1 MKKLNENGEGLVD
14 KSVNLNTKCRDIA
27 SKIFVIPKLEM
38 IHEKVKEVINAYF
51 AKLSLLNRV
60 DQISRVQQAQIR
72 PARIRGL
79 INKIVD
85 NEVRRA
91 AYLKIIKEVDVITD
105 SITHYQS
112 IFTKQHVEKEV
123 KDIKNQ
129 TEREMLV
136 QQVLSSNRVL
146 ELYHDDGK
154 ISKYFTT
161 VEVRNDE
168 ARIIR
173 MANKINDQVYYKDI
187 YNLKNDIEGLT
198 NVSEEQKQALRHIL
212 LSTHGVRVLRGR
224 AGTGKSHVLAAVYK
238 LAINC
243 GQNII
248 GLAPTH
254 KAVSELKSKGYKKC
268 NTIKGFLYNQ
278 RDTVTKDI
286 LILVNKAGM
295 VGTREYTELFKVVR
309 NNNCQLILVGD
320 EKQLASVERGG
331 MFEMLAN
338 TYDSY
343 VLTDVRKQSENWSK
357 EVAEKFSEG
366 NILSGITL
374 LKQNNCIEFADTLQD
389 SMNKLIYD
397 WSHSKC
403 MLQEKL
409 IITVRNKD
417 VDELNLNIRSLL
429 KANSTLKGPE
439 YSRSIAKRQESY
451 MTGDRIVFQTS
462 DKDLQI
468 ENSEFAT
475 LVSVNKNKFVAKTDT
490 GKDVS
495 FDPSKINFKHSYAS
509 TVYKV
514 HGASIKDVYILH
526 NGVSNISSS
535 YTAMTRHIE
544 KLRLY
549 CNKEATESF
558 NSLIYQIS
566 NLNDKSASMTLKTAE
581 DLKQENKHKKPNS
594 LSKICNWI
602 KSVVTDIN
610 DRFHVNEEYYQFT
623 PKPEQL
629 AKVEKVQQNSI
640 KRRAAK
646 DITIPSFTQIKEPRW
661 YDYDVTILSDEE
673 AILSLQNVGIDSRM
687 VYSSTISDLK
697 HYQPFRGEKILI
709 AANNDKQNKE
719 YVSTINEVSQVL
731 EKKGAI
737 TSIVMPLEDKNF
749 NEMLKNK
756 GTIAVKELVIPEV
769 IKLVRVEYQNR
780 H

>member
-1 MKKLNENGEGLVD
+1 MKKL
-14 KSVNLNTKCRDIA
+14 
-27 SKIFVIPKLEM
+27 
-38 IHEKVKEVINAYF
+38 KEVINSYF

-60 DQISRVQQAQIR
+60 DQIGRVQQAQIR
-72 PARIRGL
+72 QPIIRGL
-79 INKIVD
+79 INEIVD
-85 NEVRRA
+85 NEVRREY
-91 AYLKIIKEVDVITD
+91 YLKIVKDADVITD

-112 IFTKQHVEKEV
+112 IFTKQSVEKEV
-123 KDIKNQ
+123 KDIPNQ
-129 TEREMLV
+129 IEREMLV
-136 QQVLSSNRVL
+136 QQVLSSSRVL

-161 VEVRNDE
+161 VEVRNEE

-173 MANKINDQVYYKDI
+173 DQVYYKDI

-198 NVSEEQKQALRHIL
+198 NVSEEQKQALKHIL
-212 LSTHGVRVLRGR
+212 LSTSGVRVLRGR
-224 AGTGKSHVLAAVYK
+224 AGIGKSHVLAAVYK

-254 KAVSELKSKGYKKC
+254 KAVSELKSKGYKEC

-278 RDTVTKDI
+278 RNTVTKDI
-286 LILVNKAGM
+286 LIVVDKAGM
-295 VGTREYTELFKVVR
+295 VGTREYAELFKVVR

-320 EKQLASVERGG
+320 ERQLASVERGG
-331 MFEMLAN
+331 MFEILAN
-338 TYDSY
+338 TYDSH
-343 VLTDVRKQSENWSK
+343 VLTDVRKQSENWSR
-357 EVAEKFSEG
+357 EVAEKFAEG

-403 MLQEKL
+403 KLQEKL

-417 VDELNLNIRSLL
+417 IDKLNLNIRSLL
-429 KANSTLKGPE
+429 KANSTLKGHE
-439 YSRSIAKRQESY
+439 YSRSIAKKQESY

-462 DKDLQI
+462 NKDLQI

-495 FDPSKINFKHSYAS
+495 FDPSKISFKHGYAS
-509 TVYKV
+509 TVYKA

-535 YTAMTRHIE
+535 YTAMTRYVE

-549 CNKEATESF
+549 CNRQATESF

-566 NLNDKSASMTLKTAE
+566 NPNDKSASITLKTAE
-581 DLKQENKHKKPNS
+581 DLKQEQKQKKTNCF
-594 LSKICNWI
+594 SKICNWV
-602 KSVVTDIN
+602 KSIVTDIN
-610 DRFHVNEEYYQFT
+610 DRSHVNEEYYQFT
-623 PKPEQL
+623 PKPEQS
-629 AKVEKVQQNSI
+629 AKVERVQQENSI
-640 KRRAAK
+640 KLQADK
-646 DITIPSFTQIKEPRW
+646 DIATPSFTQIKEQRW
-661 YDYDVTILSDEE
+661 YDYDVTILSEE
-673 AILSLQNVGIDSRM
+673 AAILSLQKVGIDSRM
-687 VYSSTISDLK
+687 VYVSTASDLK
-697 HYQPFRGEKILI
+697 YYQPFRGEKILI

-719 YVSTINEVSQVL
+719 YVSTINEVVQVL
-731 EKKGAI
+731 ERKGAI

-756 GTIAVKELVIPEV
+756 GMIAVKELVIPEV
-769 IKLVRVEYQNR
+769 IKLVKVEYQNI

>member
-1 MKKLNENGEGLVD
+1 MKKL
-14 KSVNLNTKCRDIA
+14 
-27 SKIFVIPKLEM
+27 
-38 IHEKVKEVINAYF
+38 KEVINSYF

-72 PARIRGL
+72 PPIIRGL
-79 INKIVD
+79 INEIVD
-85 NEVRRA
+85 NEVRREY
-91 AYLKIIKEVDVITD
+91 YLKIVKDADVITD

-112 IFTKQHVEKEV
+112 IFTKQRVEKEV
-123 KDIKNQ
+123 KDIPNQ

-136 QQVLSSNRVL
+136 QQVLSSSRVL
-146 ELYHDDGK
+146 ELYYDDGK
-154 ISKYFTT
+154 ISEYFTT
-161 VEVRNDE
+161 VEVRNE
-168 ARIIR
+168 EERIIR

-187 YNLKNDIEGLT
+187 YNLKNDIESLT
-198 NVSEEQKQALRHIL
+198 NVSEEQKQALKHIL
-212 LSTHGVRVLRGR
+212 LSTSGVRVLRGR

-254 KAVSELKSKGYKKC
+254 KAVSELKSKGYKEC

-278 RDTVTKDI
+278 RNTVTKDI
-286 LILVNKAGM
+286 LIVVDKAEM
-295 VGTREYTELFKVVR
+295 VGTREYAELFKVVR

-320 EKQLASVERGG
+320 ERQLASVERGG
-331 MFEMLAN
+331 MFEILAN
-338 TYDSY
+338 TYDSH
-343 VLTDVRKQSENWSK
+343 VLTDVRKQSENWSR
-357 EVAEKFSEG
+357 EVAEKFAEG

-397 WSHSKC
+397 WSHGKC
-403 MLQEKL
+403 KLQEKL

-417 VDELNLNIRSLL
+417 VDKLNLNIRSLL
-429 KANSTLKGPE
+429 KANSTLKGHE
-439 YSRSIAKRQESY
+439 YSRSIAKKQESY

-495 FDPSKINFKHSYAS
+495 FDPSKINFKHGYAS
-509 TVYKV
+509 TVYKA

-535 YTAMTRHIE
+535 YTAMTRHVE

-549 CNKEATESF
+549 CNRQATESF

-566 NLNDKSASMTLKTAE
+566 NPNDKSASITLKTAE
-581 DLKQENKHKKPNS
+581 DLKQEQKQKKTNCF
-594 LSKICNWI
+594 SKICNWV
-602 KSVVTDIN
+602 KSIVTDIN
-610 DRFHVNEEYYQFT
+610 DRSHVNEEYYQFT
-623 PKPEQL
+623 PKPGQL
-629 AKVEKVQQNSI
+629 ATVKRVQQENSI
-640 KRRAAK
+640 KHLAAK
-646 DITIPSFTQIKEPRW
+646 DIATPSFTQIKEQRW
-661 YDYDVTILSDEE
+661 YDYDVTILSEE
-673 AILSLQNVGIDSRM
+673 AAILSLQKVGIDSRM
-687 VYSSTISDLK
+687 VYVSTVSDLK
-697 HYQPFRGEKILI
+697 YYQPFQGEKILI

-719 YVSTINEVSQVL
+719 YVSTINEVAQIL
-731 EKKGAI
+731 ERKGAI

-756 GTIAVKELVIPEV
+756 GMIAVKELVIPEV
-769 IKLVRVEYQNR
+769 IKLVKVEYQNI